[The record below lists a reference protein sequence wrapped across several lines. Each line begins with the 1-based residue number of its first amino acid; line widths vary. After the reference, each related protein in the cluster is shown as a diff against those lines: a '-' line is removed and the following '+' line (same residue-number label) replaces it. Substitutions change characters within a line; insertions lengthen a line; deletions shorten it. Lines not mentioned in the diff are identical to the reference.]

1 MNYFIEIAH
10 EFLIGFLIRSST
22 SLISKRMIAII
33 FLKVNH
39 GILIMN
45 GRWDLLSIANFEF
58 NREML
63 NFVALRYGLER
74 P

>member
-1 MNYFIEIAH
+1 
-10 EFLIGFLIRSST
+10 
-22 SLISKRMIAII
+22 MIAII